1 MTSIQKIKEALEPKK
16 TFDITIERS
25 EITNCTFEAHNQE
38 EELALKEYENGNLS
52 INDSTVKI
60 IDIQEQYF

>member
-25 EITNCTFEAHNQE
+25 EITNCTFDAHNQE
-38 EELALKEYENGNLS
+38 EAKELALKEYENGNLS
-52 INDSTVKI
+52 INDSTVNI
-60 IDIQEQYF
+60 IDIQEQ